1 MSNRVFFFDTTL
13 RDGEQS
19 PGATMNLQEKLR
31 IAHQLEV
38 LGVDI
43 MEAGFPASSQGDFE
57 SVQRIARQAKSIQ
70 VAGLCRCMDSDIDR
84 CWEAVKDAKNPRIH
98 TFLSTSPLHMKYK
111 LRKDPEVVLQMIEA
125 GVRRCAGYTDNV
137 EFSAE
142 DASRSERD
150 FLCRV
155 VETAI
160 KAGATT
166 INLPDTVGYA
176 QPQEFADLIRY
187 VIENTPNSDKA
198 IFSVHCHND
207 LGLAVANTLA
217 ALSVGARQA
226 EVTISGIGERAGN
239 AALEELAMA
248 LRVRKDYYGLE
259 HGIVTE
265 QLYPSCRLLSMTI
278 GQPIPNNKAIVGA
291 NAFAHES
298 GIHQDGMLKNRETYE
313 IMTPQSV
320 GRNESNLVIGKHS
333 GRNAVRNKFESLGY
347 SLDDDQ
353 LQIVFEAVKALADR
367 KKTLHDDDLMAL
379 VQEEVYRM
387 PDLYR
392 LRHVSVQSSDAGGV
406 PPTAAVLMD
415 VDGMEKSGAGFGVGP
430 VDAIFNV
437 INDMLGREPQ
447 LEQYA
452 VNAVTGGTDALGE
465 VTVRLREGEFSAVGR
480 GAHPD
485 ILVATARAYVNAL
498 TGGHGAC
505 LCERPQPSGQEG
517 KGRRASALPAQLAW
531 IGGGEG
537 PPCWGGPSPILP
549 QPRFINEAFSRFS
562 AWGPAPEQCIPR
574 ERPRVPDQG
583 EPSCL
588 RRLRKRSC
596 KPTPT
601 TSSSATDR
609 SSSAACPWCWPMT
622 SPAPWPSNPSR
633 AWAPAACSTRTR
645 SPWSWTTSRPRRTS
659 PRPTR

>member
-1 MSNRVFFFDTTL
+1 
-13 RDGEQS
+13 
-19 PGATMNLQEKLR
+19 
-31 IAHQLEV
+31 
-38 LGVDI
+38 
-43 MEAGFPASSQGDFE
+43 
-57 SVQRIARQAKSIQ
+57 
-70 VAGLCRCMDSDIDR
+70 
-84 CWEAVKDAKNPRIH
+84 
-98 TFLSTSPLHMKYK
+98 MKYK

-142 DASRSERD
+142 DASRSERG

-176 QPQEFADLIRY
+176 QPQEFADLIRH

-248 LRVRKDYYGLE
+248 LRVRKDDYGLE

-291 NAFAHES
+291 NDFAHES

-379 VQEEVYRM
+379 VQEEIYRM

-498 TGGHGAC
+498 NHLAKKEKEG
-505 LCERPQPSGQEG
+505 ERLHCQHS
-517 KGRRASALPAQLAW
+517 
-531 IGGGEG
+531 
-537 PPCWGGPSPILP
+537 
-549 QPRFINEAFSRFS
+549 
-562 AWGPAPEQCIPR
+562 
-574 ERPRVPDQG
+574 
-583 EPSCL
+583 
-588 RRLRKRSC
+588 
-596 KPTPT
+596 
-601 TSSSATDR
+601 
-609 SSSAACPWCWPMT
+609 
-622 SPAPWPSNPSR
+622 
-633 AWAPAACSTRTR
+633 
-645 SPWSWTTSRPRRTS
+645 
-659 PRPTR
+659 

>member
-1 MSNRVFFFDTTL
+1 MDNKVYFFDTTL

-31 IAHQLEV
+31 LAHQLEV

-43 MEAGFPASSQGDFE
+43 MEAGFPASSPGDFE
-57 SVQRIARQAKSIQ
+57 SVRRIAEQAGDIQ
-70 VAGLCRCMDSDIDR
+70 VAGLARCMDGDIDR
-84 CWEAVKDAKNPRIH
+84 CWEAVKVARRPRIH
-98 TFLSTSPLHMKYK
+98 TFLSTSPLHMKHK

-142 DASRSERD
+142 DASRSDKD

-160 KAGATT
+160 RAGATT

-176 QPQEFADLIRY
+176 QPDEFAALIKY

-217 ALSVGARQA
+217 ALRVGARQA

-239 AALEELAMA
+239 AALEEVVMA
-248 LRVRKDYYGLE
+248 LRVRHDLYHLE
-259 HGIVTE
+259 HNIHTE

-278 GQPIPNNKAIVGA
+278 GQPIANNKAIVGA

-320 GRNESNLVIGKHS
+320 GRTESSLVIGKHS
-333 GRNAVRNKFESLGY
+333 GRNAVRNKFESMGY
-347 SLDDDQ
+347 KLDDDQ
-353 LQIVFEAVKALADR
+353 LQLVFEAVKKLADC

-379 VQEEVYRM
+379 VQEEIYRL
-387 PDLYR
+387 PDRFR

-415 VDGMEKSGAGFGVGP
+415 IDGMERSGAGFGVGP

-437 INDMLGREPQ
+437 INDMLGREPE

-452 VNAVTGGTDALGE
+452 INAITSGTDALGE
-465 VTVRLREGEFSAVGR
+465 VTVRLSEGQYKAVGR

-485 ILVATARAYVNAL
+485 ILVASARAYVNAL
-498 TGGHGAC
+498 NNLAKKEKEGERLHCQHG
-505 LCERPQPSGQEG
+505 
-517 KGRRASALPAQLAW
+517 
-531 IGGGEG
+531 
-537 PPCWGGPSPILP
+537 
-549 QPRFINEAFSRFS
+549 
-562 AWGPAPEQCIPR
+562 
-574 ERPRVPDQG
+574 
-583 EPSCL
+583 
-588 RRLRKRSC
+588 
-596 KPTPT
+596 
-601 TSSSATDR
+601 
-609 SSSAACPWCWPMT
+609 
-622 SPAPWPSNPSR
+622 
-633 AWAPAACSTRTR
+633 
-645 SPWSWTTSRPRRTS
+645 
-659 PRPTR
+659 

>member
-1 MSNRVFFFDTTL
+1 MDNKVYFFDTTL

-31 IAHQLEV
+31 LAHQLEV

-43 MEAGFPASSQGDFE
+43 MEAGFPASSPGDFE
-57 SVQRIARQAKSIQ
+57 SVRRIAEQAGDIQ
-70 VAGLCRCMDSDIDR
+70 VAGLARCMDGDIDR
-84 CWEAVKDAKNPRIH
+84 CWEAVKVARRPRIH
-98 TFLSTSPLHMKYK
+98 TFLSTSPLHMKHK

-142 DASRSERD
+142 DASRSDKD

-160 KAGATT
+160 RAGATT

-176 QPQEFADLIRY
+176 QPDEFAALIKY

-217 ALSVGARQA
+217 ALRVGARQA

-239 AALEELAMA
+239 AALEEVVMA
-248 LRVRKDYYGLE
+248 LRVRNDLYHLE
-259 HGIVTE
+259 HNIHTE

-278 GQPIPNNKAIVGA
+278 GQPIANNKAIVGA

-320 GRNESNLVIGKHS
+320 GRTESSLVIGKHS
-333 GRNAVRNKFESLGY
+333 GRNAVRNKFESMGY
-347 SLDDDQ
+347 KLDDDQ
-353 LQIVFEAVKALADR
+353 IQLVFEAVKKLADC

-379 VQEEVYRM
+379 VQEEIYRL
-387 PDLYR
+387 PDRFR

-415 VDGMEKSGAGFGVGP
+415 IDGMERSGAGFGVGP

-437 INDMLGREPQ
+437 INDMLGREPE

-452 VNAVTGGTDALGE
+452 INAITSGTDALGE
-465 VTVRLREGEFSAVGR
+465 VTVRLSEGQYKAVGR

-485 ILVATARAYVNAL
+485 ILVASARAYVNAL
-498 TGGHGAC
+498 NNLAKKEKEGERLHCQHG
-505 LCERPQPSGQEG
+505 
-517 KGRRASALPAQLAW
+517 
-531 IGGGEG
+531 
-537 PPCWGGPSPILP
+537 
-549 QPRFINEAFSRFS
+549 
-562 AWGPAPEQCIPR
+562 
-574 ERPRVPDQG
+574 
-583 EPSCL
+583 
-588 RRLRKRSC
+588 
-596 KPTPT
+596 
-601 TSSSATDR
+601 
-609 SSSAACPWCWPMT
+609 
-622 SPAPWPSNPSR
+622 
-633 AWAPAACSTRTR
+633 
-645 SPWSWTTSRPRRTS
+645 
-659 PRPTR
+659 

>member
-84 CWEAVKDAKNPRIH
+84 CWEAVKDAKNSRIH

-498 TGGHGAC
+498 NHLAKKEKEG
-505 LCERPQPSGQEG
+505 ERLHCQHS
-517 KGRRASALPAQLAW
+517 
-531 IGGGEG
+531 
-537 PPCWGGPSPILP
+537 
-549 QPRFINEAFSRFS
+549 
-562 AWGPAPEQCIPR
+562 
-574 ERPRVPDQG
+574 
-583 EPSCL
+583 
-588 RRLRKRSC
+588 
-596 KPTPT
+596 
-601 TSSSATDR
+601 
-609 SSSAACPWCWPMT
+609 
-622 SPAPWPSNPSR
+622 
-633 AWAPAACSTRTR
+633 
-645 SPWSWTTSRPRRTS
+645 
-659 PRPTR
+659 